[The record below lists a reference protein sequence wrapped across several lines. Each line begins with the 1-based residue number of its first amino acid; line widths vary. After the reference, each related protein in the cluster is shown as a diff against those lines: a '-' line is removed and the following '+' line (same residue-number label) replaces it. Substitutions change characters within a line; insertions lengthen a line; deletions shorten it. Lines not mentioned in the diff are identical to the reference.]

1 MTTRSL
7 SPAQANVLR
16 AICRGY
22 FNGGRQVLRKH
33 VQTLEALRTRGLID
47 MHNQPTAAGRQVFAP
62 AEAVEERRPG
72 VARLAA
78 QIQAANPRM
87 SALEAAVQA
96 KQIYTAKA
104 RGTPC

>member
-1 MTTRSL
+1 MTALRL

-33 VQTLEALRTRGLID
+33 VQTLEALRSRGLID
-47 MHNQPTAAGRQVFAP
+47 VHNQPTDAGRQVFAP
-62 AEAVEERRPG
+62 PQVEEDRRPG
-72 VARLAA
+72 AARLAA

-96 KQIYTAKA
+96 KHRYTTKERSTA
-104 RGTPC
+104 C